1 MLFGIHILQQRSVK
15 APMEVVNPADVP
27 EYEVNAKEL
36 GNFKRDPKLPEVI
49 FFVSELMLSFFQSS
63 LCAGCNCLLI
73 NKR

>member
-1 MLFGIHILQQRSVK
+1 MLFAMDILQQRPAN

-49 FFVSELMLSFFQSS
+49 FDFLFQVSLIVVFYLCFMELYGQY
-63 LCAGCNCLLI
+63 
-73 NKR
+73 

>member
-1 MLFGIHILQQRSVK
+1 MPFAMHILQQRPVK

-49 FFVSELMLSFFQSS
+49 FYFYFKCS
-63 LCAGCNCLLI
+63 
-73 NKR
+73 